1 LSRRGFSS
9 EQISALKRVYRLL
22 FRSGKLLE
30 EAIAEIEQELGQV
43 LEIQRLLDFIRS
55 TQRGITRP

>member
-1 LSRRGFSS
+1 
-9 EQISALKRVYRLL
+9 LL